1 MIIKSKEREENE
13 MKRESKFII
22 KKIWLISIIIFI
34 TVIILSCFF
43 KIKFFIF
50 GINPNFLY
58 YILFLISIICPI
70 VFFCCE
76 KEDMLLGKL
85 IYTITMV
92 LIIAISMFIYMFLFS
107 GNKYFTFKSTQRT
120 NDLVIEEK
128 SFLLSGI
135 STFYE
140 KKFGVF
146 IKPLD
151 IEINIDDGFRPFST
165 DSYEI
170 NWIDEDTVNVRYN
183 YGNED
188 VWKSEIIKL
197 K

>member
-1 MIIKSKEREENE
+1 
-13 MKRESKFII
+13 
-22 KKIWLISIIIFI
+22 
-34 TVIILSCFF
+34 
-43 KIKFFIF
+43 
-50 GINPNFLY
+50 
-58 YILFLISIICPI
+58 
-70 VFFCCE
+70 
-76 KEDMLLGKL
+76 MLLGKL

-107 GNKYFTFKSTQRT
+107 GNKYFTFKSPQRT

-188 VWKSEIIKL
+188 VWKSEVIKL